1 MPIPARSLQAA
12 RSTAARHAH
21 DDTLKDLQACLVV
34 RRRGTEDRGT
44 TQSGEQRWLVS
55 KLAGRW

>member
-44 TQSGEQRWLVS
+44 TQSG
-55 KLAGRW
+55 